1 MLCFQEKFLSILFDI
16 LKLKKITEQIKFNA
30 HHKITAISPKSS
42 SPAIT
47 HISQI

>member
-1 MLCFQEKFLSILFDI
+1 MFLGKIPFILFDI